1 MSKLTAFIKKA
12 FLFAKRKLR
21 KAYVAFSRWVL
32 RVQDWII
39 DRRICGRSLGKVV
52 LDMCGD
58 VKTQIGGTGTESS
71 PYIYLKRIFSYIRL
85 DETDKVLDVGCG
97 KGRVFAFFI
106 KEKYPCRIDGIEHNA
121 DVAKI
126 AQEWTAKYPQ
136 IRVIVG
142 DAFLADF
149 NQYTVLTLS
158 RPFFWHTY
166 CEFVEKLEEKLTHPI
181 AMLSWHEDP
190 RVRDFIK
197 IRPGWHIVHHEFTN
211 RIHGLYLRH
220 CPQPFT
226 VWTYDP
232 DERKAQEAK
241 AEADA

>member
-1 MSKLTAFIKKA
+1 MSKLKKTV
-12 FLFAKRKLR
+12 KRKL
-21 KAYVAFSRWVL
+21 KKVCVAVSKRILNFH
-32 RVQDWII
+32 DWII
-39 DRRICGRSLGKVV
+39 DRRICRRSLGKIV

-58 VKTQIGGTGTESS
+58 EKSQIGGTGTESS
-71 PYIYLKRIFSYIRL
+71 NYVYLKRIFSFIRL

-126 AQEWTAKYPQ
+126 AQEWTAKCPQ

-190 RVRDFIK
+190 RVWKFIK
-197 IRPGWHIVHHEFTN
+197 VRPGWHIVHHEFTN
-211 RIHGLYLRH
+211 RIHGLFLGP

>member
-1 MSKLTAFIKKA
+1 MSKLKKTVKQKLKKFCVA
-12 FLFAKRKLR
+12 VSKRILD
-21 KAYVAFSRWVL
+21 FH
-32 RVQDWII
+32 DWII
-39 DRRICGRSLGKVV
+39 DRRICRRSLGKIV

-58 VKTQIGGTGTESS
+58 EKSQIGGTGTESS
-71 PYIYLKRIFSYIRL
+71 RYVYLKRIFSFIRL
-85 DETDKVLDVGCG
+85 VETDTVLDVGCG

-106 KEKYPCRIDGIEHNA
+106 KEKIPCRIDGIEHNA
-121 DVAKI
+121 DVAKV

-166 CEFVEKLEEKLTHPI
+166 CEFVEKLEERLTHPI

-190 RVRDFIK
+190 RVWRFIK
-197 IRPGWHIVHHEFTN
+197 VRPGWHIVHHEFTN
-211 RIHGLYLRH
+211 RIHGLFLRG

-232 DERKAQEAK
+232 GERKAQEAK